1 VLPGPLHRLTP
12 LRDDPAAGWLTR
24 AGRLGATLTTW
35 WAWAAY
41 GLFVVIV
48 YLSTEYV
55 IETIL
60 HTTGRSLPK
69 IAAVAAGGA
78 LLVPVKRGIIALR
91 ARAILSRAKASA
103 TALATSV
110 DDLKTFA
117 AEPDG
122 RVISLVGWM
131 SADGFLPRQVG
142 GKDVVGL
149 SMRVQEALPFV
160 FETLLNFDLVDEAGE
175 AVLVATGGGRMIG
188 RAATRLSRASEADRA
203 VVTSLDVPAGMTP
216 TDWNAFTLREGD
228 PVMVIGTKTTV
239 HDMTEAERN
248 RPTARAALASAPRRP
263 VLIIRLDAERL
274 EA

>member
-12 LRDDPAAGWLTR
+12 LREDPSEGWLTR

-55 IETIL
+55 IETVL

-78 LLVPVKRGIIALR
+78 LLIPVKRGIIALR
-91 ARAILSRAKASA
+91 AVAVVSRAKASA
-103 TALATSV
+103 IALARSV
-110 DDLKTFA
+110 DDLKTFP

-122 RVISLVGWM
+122 RVISLVGWV
-131 SADGFLPRQVG
+131 SADGFLPRQVD

-149 SMRVQEALPFV
+149 SLRVQDTLPYV
-160 FETLLNFDLVDEAGE
+160 FETMLNFDLVDEAGD
-175 AVLVATGGGRMIG
+175 AVLVATGGGRLIG
-188 RAATRLSRASEADRA
+188 RATTRLSRASEADRA
-203 VVTSLDVPAGMTP
+203 VVTSLDIPASATP

-239 HDMTEAERN
+239 HDMTEAQRN
-248 RPTARAALASAPRRP
+248 RPTARPALASAPARP
-263 VLIIRLDAERL
+263 LLIIRLDAERL